1 MLIGLMTG
9 APDES
14 QFFLEDASDFK
25 KNSTYSSLTLRIR
38 VWIARVDETE
48 SYLFLGK

>member
-14 QFFLEDASDFK
+14 QFLLEDASILKFFE
-25 KNSTYSSLTLRIR
+25 LP
-38 VWIARVDETE
+38 AP
-48 SYLFLGK
+48 

>member
-14 QFFLEDASDFK
+14 QFFLEDASDFFK
-25 KNSTYSSLTLRIR
+25 KINL
-38 VWIARVDETE
+38 
-48 SYLFLGK
+48 